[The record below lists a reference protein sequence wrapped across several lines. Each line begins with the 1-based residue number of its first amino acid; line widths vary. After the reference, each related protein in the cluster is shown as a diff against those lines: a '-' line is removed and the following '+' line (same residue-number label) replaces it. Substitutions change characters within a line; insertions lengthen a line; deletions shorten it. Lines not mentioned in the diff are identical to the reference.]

1 MKASNLARLRQP
13 YREGECS
20 TNDRAVSALDLPMW
34 RWKELEALIL
44 DDFVEHSPYGIG
56 WWAPHPG
63 TSRRILISY
72 QLYACVASV
81 SANMIEA
88 ALHWLEYQDFAE
100 RDSERFADIVQIRDG
115 KFDVVLPRPRN
126 ALEELSREMVVM
138 HVAGITRALS
148 AALDCLAGV
157 IIGVIAIPAPI
168 LTADLG
174 RKIREFFT
182 KIGQGTTDGERVQ
195 ADFYR
200 RFSEVI
206 ASVGPDGWL
215 QWALDFRNMLVHRG
229 RRLESGQFVPKLPQ
243 IYGPD
248 GKPVLRSRRLT
259 YLPRN
264 PSMSDVEVWRETPM
278 TSMRDPLEVLVLAE
292 DATQTLGGLLDST
305 ESNDKRNCE
314 ASSSTYGSGVEI
326 TRRFLRSRPR
336 NGRRA
341 PQQRRRRRFRDM
353 HHARETYLP
362 RLYRPIRSSGGGFS
376 RLPWMMRH
384 GRNGTHST
392 DVPQHSLANR
402 DFGGGVQ
409 VA

>member
-63 TSRRILISY
+63 TSRRILNSD

-248 GKPVLRSRRLT
+248 GKPVLRYRRLT

-305 ESNDKRNCE
+305 KAMISETAKLLIDVWKWRRDNPQILTQPAAQWPKGAATAAASAFQGYAPRSRDI
-314 ASSSTYGSGVEI
+314 SSSIVSTHPIVW
-326 TRRFLRSRPR
+326 RRFLAAALDDASRS
-336 NGRRA
+336 
-341 PQQRRRRRFRDM
+341 QWDTFD
-353 HHARETYLP
+353 
-362 RLYRPIRSSGGGFS
+362 
-376 RLPWMMRH
+376 
-384 GRNGTHST
+384 
-392 DVPQHSLANR
+392 
-402 DFGGGVQ
+402 
-409 VA
+409 